1 MVRRV
6 SEAGYSDI
14 DGEFQMEVMHE
25 GKETQPRE
33 DKNDH
38 KDSEKGWRIKRS
50 TKEYQRVFFWKRVY
64 FDFVCNVLIK
74 QAFENK
80 NQ

>member
-38 KDSEKGWRIKRS
+38 KDSEKG
-50 TKEYQRVFFWKRVY
+50 
-64 FDFVCNVLIK
+64 
-74 QAFENK
+74 
-80 NQ
+80 

>member
-25 GKETQPRE
+25 GKEIQPRE

-38 KDSEKGWRIKRS
+38 KDSEKG
-50 TKEYQRVFFWKRVY
+50 
-64 FDFVCNVLIK
+64 
-74 QAFENK
+74 
-80 NQ
+80 